1 MIDGPRPLEPKGR
14 AQALLTLRAACLSSP
29 DPTLTPASMSW
40 STSSCTVPN
49 IHSLVPPGC
58 PVGPVLGTSAKSL
71 QHCLTLRCHG
81 LWPARLLCPWDSPGK
96 NTGVGSHAFL
106 QGIFLTQGLNPR
118 LMSPALAGEFF
129 TTSATWEAL
138 SSLKL
143 HINYSFHTLYSLNS
157 FQPRLLSGTSV
168 GHLYL
173 ILFIRGLQGK

>member
-71 QHCLTLRCHG
+71 Q
-81 LWPARLLCPWDSPGK
+81 LCPTLCDPIDCGLPGSSVVEFSRHEYWSGSVYK
-96 NTGVGSHAFL
+96 YMLHNTLHLHLLVTKSCPTLCNTMDCSLPGSSVHGTFQAIVL
-106 QGIFLTQGLNPR
+106 EWI
-118 LMSPALAGEFF
+118 AL
-129 TTSATWEAL
+129 
-138 SSLKL
+138 
-143 HINYSFHTLYSLNS
+143 
-157 FQPRLLSGTSV
+157 
-168 GHLYL
+168 
-173 ILFIRGLQGK
+173 

>member
-71 QHCLTLRCHG
+71 Q
-81 LWPARLLCPWDSPGK
+81 LCPTLCDPIDCGLPGSSVHGTFQARILEWLPCPPPK
-96 NTGVGSHAFL
+96 DL
-106 QGIFLTQGLNPR
+106 PDPEIEPMP
-118 LMSPALAGEFF
+118 LMSPHWQAGSLPLASPEKPVLGTRTTCKITSIPAL
-129 TTSATWEAL
+129 
-138 SSLKL
+138 K
-143 HINYSFHTLYSLNS
+143 
-157 FQPRLLSGTSV
+157 
-168 GHLYL
+168 
-173 ILFIRGLQGK
+173 K